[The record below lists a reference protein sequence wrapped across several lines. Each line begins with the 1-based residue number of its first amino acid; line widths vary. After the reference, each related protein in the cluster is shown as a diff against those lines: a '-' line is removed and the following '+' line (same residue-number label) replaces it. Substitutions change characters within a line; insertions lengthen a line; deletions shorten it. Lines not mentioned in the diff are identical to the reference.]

1 MNDNTTSMKHNEQE
15 LLYLRE
21 EINQMWKLVISQVTK
36 TKLALLNNDVELA
49 LEIIKLEKRVDGIE
63 LKIDSSCE
71 HYIALYSPVAI
82 DLRFVLSIMKI
93 SITLERIADYAAG
106 VAHYVTE
113 KDCHAFTSK
122 MKETLEIE
130 RMFDLLLNML
140 TDSLTAFNTENTKS
154 AGKIL
159 SKDKEVNKIFN
170 KAFDILLEQLKK
182 ENKDIGCGLN
192 TIMAIRKLERIGD
205 HCSNIVE
212 EIVFFV
218 EAKVLKHKGKN
229 K

>member
-1 MNDNTTSMKHNEQE
+1 MKHNEQE

>member
-1 MNDNTTSMKHNEQE
+1 MLHNEQE
-15 LLYLRE
+15 LIYLRE

-36 TKLALLNNDVELA
+36 TKQALLNNDVELA

-122 MKETLEIE
+122 MKEMLEIE

-170 KAFDILLEQLKK
+170 KAFETLLEQLKK

>member
-1 MNDNTTSMKHNEQE
+1 MLHNEQE
-15 LLYLRE
+15 LIYLRE

-106 VAHYVTE
+106 VAHYVAD

-122 MKETLEIE
+122 MKEMLEIE

-170 KAFDILLEQLKK
+170 KAFETLLEQLKK

-192 TIMAIRKLERIGD
+192 TIMAIRKMERIGD

>member
-1 MNDNTTSMKHNEQE
+1 MLHNEQE
-15 LLYLRE
+15 LIYLRE

-36 TKLALLNNDVELA
+36 TKQALLNNDVELA

-63 LKIDSSCE
+63 LKMDSSCE

-106 VAHYVTE
+106 VAHYVAD

-170 KAFDILLEQLKK
+170 KAFDTLLEQLKK

>member
-1 MNDNTTSMKHNEQE
+1 MLHNEQE
-15 LLYLRE
+15 LIYLRE

-36 TKLALLNNDVELA
+36 TKQALLNNDVELA

-122 MKETLEIE
+122 MKEMLEIE

-170 KAFDILLEQLKK
+170 KAFETLLEQLKK

-192 TIMAIRKLERIGD
+192 TIMAIRKMERIGD

>member
-1 MNDNTTSMKHNEQE
+1 MTTLKHNEQE
-15 LLYLRE
+15 LLYLKE

-36 TKLALLNNDVELA
+36 AKQALLNNDVDLA
-49 LEIIKLEKRVDGIE
+49 MEIIKFEKRVDGLE
-63 LKIDSSCE
+63 LKIDSNCE

-106 VAHYVTE
+106 VAHYVTD
-113 KDCHAFTSK
+113 KDCHDFTSK

-140 TDSLTAFNTENTKS
+140 TDSLLAFNSENAKS

-159 SKDKEVNKIFN
+159 SKDKEVNKIFE
-170 KAFDILLEQLKK
+170 KGIDKLLEQLKK
-182 ENKDIGCGLN
+182 ESNDIKCGLN
-192 TIMAIRKLERIGD
+192 MIMTIRKMERIGD

>member
-1 MNDNTTSMKHNEQE
+1 MLHNEQE
-15 LLYLRE
+15 LIYLRE

-113 KDCHAFTSK
+113 KECHAFTSK
-122 MKETLEIE
+122 MKEMLEIE

-170 KAFDILLEQLKK
+170 KAFETLLEQLKK

>member
-1 MNDNTTSMKHNEQE
+1 MLHNEQE
-15 LLYLRE
+15 LIYLRE

-170 KAFDILLEQLKK
+170 KAFDTLLEQLKK